1 MKIEKKQKINFNKSN
16 LGFNYIIDC
25 LSICVNNNYHFI
37 PKMNILYEQLIN
49 NNYYINRSFNAV
61 KWNISKAVQTMTKL
75 LVLLY

>member
-1 MKIEKKQKINFNKSN
+1 
-16 LGFNYIIDC
+16 
-25 LSICVNNNYHFI
+25 
-37 PKMNILYEQLIN
+37 MNILYEQLIN